1 VENLKTDG
9 SRKRPFNVFFPQVDR
24 QQRIRLHSSIG
35 SIVPWLSGTEKHIEC
50 FAHLGSKGGLV
61 IAPEGV
67 LKNHEKVLARIS
79 KVHFSP
85 EETPHEVTEYL
96 RFSATRWEVTLL
108 REQSRYSLTLPE
120 EPRKLDLVPSTGS
133 RAAIFVAGEIIEL
146 WKAEKWLD
154 HVRELGSD
162 LDRLQ
167 DQVLDLVSDD
177 DE

>member
-9 SRKRPFNVFFPQVDR
+9 LRKRPFNVFFPQVDR

-50 FAHLGSKGGLV
+50 FARVGSKGGLV

-67 LKNHEKVLARIS
+67 LKNHEKVLTHIS
-79 KVHFSP
+79 KVLSP

-133 RAAIFVAGEIIEL
+133 RAAIFVAGEIMEL
-146 WKAEKWLD
+146 WRAEKWLD
-154 HVRELGSD
+154 HVRELASD

-167 DQVLDLVSDD
+167 DDVLNLVND